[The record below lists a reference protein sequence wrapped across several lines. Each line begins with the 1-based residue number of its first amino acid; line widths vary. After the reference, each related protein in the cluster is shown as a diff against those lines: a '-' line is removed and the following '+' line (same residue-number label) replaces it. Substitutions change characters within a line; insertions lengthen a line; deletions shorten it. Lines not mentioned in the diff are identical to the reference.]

1 MQLAAGHYAYVGSAL
16 GGLEPRL
23 RRHGRED
30 KRFHWHIDY
39 LLPVARIE
47 QVVYAQTSQKL
58 ECRLA
63 DHLSDR
69 FSSVPHFG
77 SSDCG
82 CPSHLFWS
90 RERGGFMRA
99 VRAAFEACGLT
110 PANPTYP
117 LKKSLT

>member
-1 MQLAAGHYAYVGSAL
+1 MEFAAGHYAYVGSAL

-23 RRHGRED
+23 RRHGREV
-30 KRFHWHIDY
+30 KRLHWHIDY
-39 LLPVARIE
+39 LLRVARIE

-63 DHLSDR
+63 HFLSNR
-69 FSSVPHFG
+69 FPSVPHFG

-82 CPSHLFWS
+82 CRSHLFWS
-90 RERGGFMRA
+90 GERGDFMRA
-99 VRAAFEACGLT
+99 VPAAFTACGLT
-110 PANPTYP
+110 PAMPPSP